1 MGCCLGRR
9 RHPWSGS
16 APLRRHH
23 GQVALRVAIRRQ
35 VTLGAAASACRGIHG
50 PRCSRATST
59 TSRRHRRRVAA
70 EGDQLAHRREGRG
83 GPQEPAALARAPPS
97 LHLVPPPGIPTVER
111 RPIVIG
117 KKLLSPEVI
126 IFFWL

>member
-9 RHPWSGS
+9 RHRWSGS

-35 VTLGAAASACRGIHG
+35 VTLGAAASTCRGIHG

-83 GPQEPAALARAPPS
+83 GPQEPAALARAPPLAAS
-97 LHLVPPPGIPTVER
+97 HAAARHPHRQRLPDSYR
-111 RPIVIG
+111 KKIVV
-117 KKLLSPEVI
+117 S
-126 IFFWL
+126 